1 MLRMFW
7 RAWSLSWTLFI
18 CSVCRSCAQERQG
31 YLVAAPSVF
40 RAGVEESVSVTIF
53 NAKAETRVQAQLSVK
68 GQAVAHSHS
77 TVYDKGT
84 IKLKVP
90 SGLRGQA
97 LLKVWGNRQLTERGY
112 IFHNYTT
119 ITVESKGSA
128 VFIQTDK
135 PIYKPKHKV
144 LIKVYTVA
152 PDMRPINE
160 KMEAYILDPR
170 GSRMIHWKSLKPV
183 CCGIVNMS
191 FPLSDQPVFGEWF
204 IFVEVQ
210 GQTYNKSFEVQKYVM
225 PKFELVIV
233 PPPYIR
239 DLSSCEQASVTARY
253 TFGKPVTGKLTVNMT
268 VNGVGYYRH
277 EMGQPVIKTMEIKG
291 SANFSLC
298 VKDMMP
304 LDVADHFRGTVSIW
318 ASVTSIDGSRQTTFD
333 DSTAVH
339 KQLIDIKYSKE
350 TRKQFKPG
358 LPYKGKIEVTYPD
371 GSPADGVRVRVKA
384 ELTPKD
390 NIYTSEL
397 ISKGGEATFEIP
409 SIPIAA
415 QYVWLE
421 TKVTSIDGKTVGDQY
436 LPNYLSISSWYSPS
450 RCHIQIQS
458 PSAPLKVGQEAE
470 VALKSTCPCNFTLH
484 YEVASRGNIV
494 LSGKEPANT
503 TASHRGKR
511 ATVTFDKNIH
521 KTQLPSSASGVAGS
535 LSQAE
540 MDSCVSYLRFPVSHI
555 MAPFSRLLVYYV
567 RENGEGV
574 TDSLQISVQPEL
586 ENKVSI
592 SFSSNESMPG
602 DSVML
607 HVRGE
612 RGSCVCVTTVDKSLY
627 FLKPDFQLST
637 NKVFKEMA
645 DFDVSDVFGVPKDD
659 GHVWWPGLSS
669 KRRRRSSVFP
679 WHWDIT
685 KDARFA
691 FTETGLVVM
700 TDMVSLNHR
709 QSGGMYTD
717 EAVPAFQPHTS
728 VGVTTIHPRPT
739 TRTEKRRRTFFPE
752 TWVWHCFNISSETGE
767 TLLQLDVPDSI
778 TTWVTEAVGLSEEKG
793 LGLAERTEL
802 RTFKPFFVDFT
813 LPYSLIRGEQT
824 KVPLT
829 VYNYLPTCSEV
840 HVKVSI
846 PKGIKFIGHPGK
858 HHLTRKK
865 CVAPGEAIPTS
876 IVLSFTELGSANITA
891 RAIAYSSPSCCS
903 DGMLSGKSGNYADER
918 RIPIGIDYVRRTVL
932 VEPEGLS
939 REYTYSVFFCPNE
952 RIHISTPNKYEY
964 QYVKKPSKMTQFEVA
979 VKTHNDAHIALSA
992 SPHDSA
998 EMLEIV
1004 LGGRQNTRSWISLG
1018 KMGEPLVSVST
1029 PGMLS
1034 WDEFRSFWISW
1045 RGGLVQVGHGLH
1057 PSNESIILQWAGQFP
1072 GQVQHIGFSTGW
1084 GSVGEF
1090 KIWRKDDSDDDH
1102 NEAFTL
1108 GVPHN
1113 MVPGSERA
1121 TAFMIGDVMGPTLNN
1136 LDKLLRLPFG
1146 CGEQNMIHFAPN
1158 VFVLKYLQKTGQLSP
1173 EVENEATDY
1182 LLQGYQ
1188 RQLTYKRQDGS
1199 YSAFGERDSSGSMW
1213 LTAFVLKS
1221 FAQSRGFIFIDPEEL
1236 RAAKSWLIKHQR
1248 EDGSFPAM
1256 GRILNKDLQG
1266 GIHGKISLTAYVVAA
1281 LLETGIATEE
1291 EKVAVAKAKDFLE
1304 SNTYSADDPYTT
1316 ALSAYALS
1324 LLRSPY
1330 APLALRRLNH
1340 MAITQDGLTH
1350 WSLTGSTVT
1359 DEDTFMGF
1367 SDGLSQSVVSAEV
1380 EMTAYGLLTY
1390 TVLGDVAS
1398 ALPVVKWLSQQ
1409 RNSLGGFSSTQD
1421 TCVALHALSEY
1432 AILSYIGGVNLTISL
1447 ASTNLDFQEAFELN
1461 RDNKKLLQRAKIP
1474 SIPTGLFVSAKG
1486 EGCCLMQI
1494 DVSYNV
1500 PDPVAK
1506 PAFQLNVDLKE
1517 PLQERRLQPS
1527 SSSSTSKHSASRSR
1541 SRADNRSELSRKR
1554 RAPIDD
1560 DDPAAH
1566 QDKLSFHISLEVC
1579 ARWLHSGS
1587 SNMAVIEVPM
1597 ISGFRAD
1604 VESLERLMMDKRVGL
1619 KRYELNGRKVLF
1631 YFDEIP
1637 SQCMTCVAL
1646 QATREYIVGKTAPV
1660 PVKIY
1665 DYYEPAFEATRFY
1678 NVSESSP
1685 LARELCD
1692 GPTCNEVESS
1702 TNQWIGF
1709 VQGNQCNNVLGCL
1722 EQEQIERCTCYRDC
1736 GYDGE
1741 PVCGSDGQFYQNQC
1755 QMEVTSCRNGTRIK
1769 QVPVSQCSPSKTIEN
1784 NQPVVNQETEQ
1795 PSVPVHAGE
1804 EEQGSM
1810 PEVSYYSYEYDSD
1823 PFLADGEGGDHFDI
1837 PEGGGGVQHKVPL
1850 QANTQLPTMDTK
1862 STPERW
1868 YVRL

>member
-1 MLRMFW
+1 MLRVSLT
-7 RAWSLSWTLFI
+7 ALSLSWTLFF
-18 CSVCRSCAQERQG
+18 CNVNSSSAQDRMG
-31 YLVAAPSVF
+31 YLVTAPSVF
-40 RAGVEESVSVTIF
+40 RAGIEESVSVTIF
-53 NAKAETRVQAQLSVK
+53 NAKAETRVQVQLSVK
-68 GQAVAHSHS
+68 GQTVAHNHGS
-77 TVYDKGT
+77 VLDKGT
-84 IKLKVP
+84 IKVKVP

-97 LLKVWGNRQLTERGY
+97 NLKVWGNRHVIEGGY
-112 IFHNYTT
+112 IFHNFTT
-119 ITVESKGSA
+119 VTVESRGTA

-135 PIYKPKHKV
+135 PVYKPKHKV
-144 LIKVYTVA
+144 FINVYTVT
-152 PDMRPINE
+152 PDLRPFND
-160 KMEAYILDPR
+160 KVDAYVLDPR
-170 GSRMIHWKSLKPV
+170 GSRIVQWKGLKSI
-183 CCGIVNMS
+183 CCGIMNMS
-191 FPLSDQPVFGEWF
+191 LPLSDQPVFGEWF
-204 IFVEVQ
+204 VFVEVQ

-225 PKFELVIV
+225 PKFELAIDL
-233 PPPYIR
+233 PSYIR
-239 DLSSCEQASVTARY
+239 DLSICEQATVRARY

-277 EMGQPVIKTMEIKG
+277 EMGHPVIKTMEIKG

-304 LDVADHFRGTVSIW
+304 LDVADHFRGTVNIW
-318 ASVTSIDGSRQTTFD
+318 ASVTSTDGHRQTTFD
-333 DSTAVH
+333 DSTPVH
-339 KQLIDIKYSKE
+339 KQLIDIKYSKD

-371 GSPADGVRVRVKA
+371 GSAADGVKVRIKA

-390 NIYTSEL
+390 NVYTSEL
-397 ISKGGEATFEIP
+397 ISKDGQAMFEIP
-409 SIPIAA
+409 SIPTAA

-421 TKVTSIDGKTVGDQY
+421 TKVTSIKGKLVGDQY
-436 LPNYLSISSWYSPS
+436 LPSYLSISSWYSPS
-450 RCHIQIQS
+450 RCHIQIQN
-458 PSAPLKVGQEAE
+458 PSTPLTVGQEAE

-484 YEVASRGNIV
+484 YEVASRGNII
-494 LSGKEPANT
+494 LSGQQPANQ
-503 TASHRGKR
+503 TAHRRDKR

-521 KTQLPSSASGVAGS
+521 TTDHPSGTSSS
-535 LSQAE
+535 SQEE
-540 MDSCVSYLRFPVSHI
+540 MDTCVSYIHFPVSHR
-555 MAPFSRLLVYYV
+555 MAPLTRLLVYYV

-574 TDSLQISVQPEL
+574 TDSIQIPIQPKFENQVSVSL
-586 ENKVSI
+586 ST
-592 SFSSNESMPG
+592 NESMPG
-602 DSVML
+602 DPLTLRIQADRS
-607 HVRGE
+607 
-612 RGSCVCVTTVDKSLY
+612 SCVCVATVDKSLY
-627 FLKPDFQLST
+627 LIKPDFQLSP
-637 NKVFKEMA
+637 NKIFKELA
-645 DFDVSDVFGVPKDD
+645 DFDISDAFGSPKDD
-659 GHVWWPGLSS
+659 GHFWWPGLLS

-700 TDMVSLNHR
+700 TDLVSLNHR
-709 QSGGMYTD
+709 QSGGIYTD

-728 VGVTTIHPRPT
+728 TLAAAMHSRTTVRAE
-739 TRTEKRRRTFFPE
+739 RRRRTFFPE
-752 TWVWHCFNISSETGE
+752 TWVWHCLNVSADTGE
-767 TLLQLDVPDSI
+767 AELRLDVPDSI
-778 TTWVTEAVGLSEEKG
+778 TTWVTEAVGMSDAKG
-793 LGLAERTEL
+793 MGLAKPAEL
-802 RTFKPFFVDFT
+802 RTFKSFFVDFT

-829 VYNYLPTCSEV
+829 VYNYLPTCTEV
-840 HVKVSI
+840 HVKVSV
-846 PKGIKFIGHPGK
+846 PKGVKFVGHPGK
-858 HHLTRKK
+858 YHLTRKK
-865 CVAPGEAIPTS
+865 CVPAGEATS
-876 IVLSFTELGSANITA
+876 TSMVLSFAELGSTNITA
-891 RAIAYSSPSCCS
+891 RAIAYSEPNCCS
-903 DGMLSGKSGNYADER
+903 DGLQTGKLANEVEEKRSPVGL
-918 RIPIGIDYVRRTVL
+918 DYVRRTVL
-932 VEPEGLS
+932 VEPEGLP

-964 QYVKKPSKMTQFEVA
+964 QYVKKPAKMNMFQVA
-979 VKTHNDAHIALSA
+979 VKSHNDAHFALSA
-992 SPHDSA
+992 SPHDSV

-1004 LGGRQNTRSWISLG
+1004 LGGRQNTRSWISKG
-1018 KMGEPLVSVST
+1018 KMGDALVSVAT
-1029 PGMLS
+1029 PGILS

-1045 RGGLVQVGHGLH
+1045 KGGSVQVGHGLY
-1057 PSNESIILQWAGQFP
+1057 PTNESIIMQWAGQTP
-1072 GQVQHIGFSTGW
+1072 SQVRHIGFSTGW

-1090 KIWRKDDSDDDH
+1090 KIWRKEDSDENH

-1113 MVPGSERA
+1113 VVPGSERA
-1121 TAFMIGDVMGPTLNN
+1121 RTFMIGDVMGPTLNN

-1158 VFVLKYLQKTGQLSP
+1158 VFVLKYLQKTRQLSS
-1173 EVENEATDY
+1173 EVESEATDY

-1281 LLETGIATEE
+1281 LLETGITTEE
-1291 EKVAVAKAKDFLE
+1291 EKVAVTKAKDFLE

-1316 ALSAYALS
+1316 ALSAYALAM
-1324 LLRSPY
+1324 LRSPY

-1350 WSLTGSTVT
+1350 WSLTGSTVA
-1359 DEDTFMGF
+1359 DEDRFMGF
-1367 SDGLSQSVVSAEV
+1367 NDGLSQSVVSAEV

-1390 TVLGDVAS
+1390 TLLGDVAS

-1409 RNSLGGFSSTQD
+1409 RNALGGFSSTQD
-1421 TCVALHALSEY
+1421 TCVALQALSEY
-1432 AILSYIGGVNLTISL
+1432 AILSFVGGVNLTISL
-1447 ASTNLDFQEAFELN
+1447 ASTNLDFQETFELN
-1461 RDNKKLLQRAKIP
+1461 KDNKKLLQSAKIP

-1500 PDPVAK
+1500 PDPISK
-1506 PAFQLNVDLKE
+1506 PAFQLRVDLKE
-1517 PLQERRLQPS
+1517 PFQGRHHQPPAFS
-1527 SSSSTSKHSASRSR
+1527 RHPASRAR
-1541 SRADNRSELSRKR
+1541 SRAENRSELNRKR

-1566 QDKLSFHISLEVC
+1566 QDKMDFQLSLEVC
-1579 ARWLHSGS
+1579 TRWLHSGS

-1604 VESLERLMMDKRVGL
+1604 VESLERLLMDKRVGL
-1619 KRYELNGRKVLF
+1619 KRYELSGRKVLF

-1637 SQCMTCVAL
+1637 SQCMTCVAF
-1646 QATREYIVGKTAPV
+1646 QAVREYIVGKTAPV

-1709 VQGNQCNNVLGCL
+1709 VQANQCNNVFGCL
-1722 EQEQIERCTCYRDC
+1722 EEEQFERCTCHRDC
-1736 GYDGE
+1736 GYEGE
-1741 PVCGSDGQFYQNQC
+1741 PVCGSDGQLYQNQC
-1755 QMEVTSCRNGTRIK
+1755 QMEVFACRNGTRIK
-1769 QVPVSQCSPSKTIEN
+1769 QVPMTQCPRTETKVEDK
-1784 NQPVVNQETEQ
+1784 QPILNQETEL
-1795 PSVPVHAGE
+1795 PSVPVHTGE

-1810 PEVSYYSYEYDSD
+1810 AEASYYSYEYDPDTDS
-1823 PFLADGEGGDHFDI
+1823 FLADADGDHLNF
-1837 PEGGGGVQHKVPL
+1837 PEETLDVDPKAPL
-1850 QANTQLPTMDTK
+1850 PVNTHSVRTRNH
-1862 STPERW
+1862 PER
-1868 YVRL
+1868 